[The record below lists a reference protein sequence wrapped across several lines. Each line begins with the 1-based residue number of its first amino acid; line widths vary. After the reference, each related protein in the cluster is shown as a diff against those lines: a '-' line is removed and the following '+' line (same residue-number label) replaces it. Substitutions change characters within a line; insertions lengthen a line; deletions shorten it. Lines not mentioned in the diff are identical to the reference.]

1 MDFFFSFSRLFFFF
15 SRVRVRKTVRHE
27 RNDVL
32 WFSFS
37 TYIPVSVCNITQYSE
52 AIQIVLLLAE
62 SDCVHS
68 NVVIRF
74 GFERSSQ
81 IHSLFPLLCCVLLVI
96 CFVGDQLGLYNR
108 SATLLSSHRRNT
120 QVSKLSALSRVHAPH
135 ESPEL
140 GSRWRVLHTGI
151 TQCACGTL

>member
-1 MDFFFSFSRLFFFF
+1 M
-15 SRVRVRKTVRHE
+15 RKTVRHE
-27 RNDVL
+27 RSDAL

-37 TYIPVSVCNITQYSE
+37 TYIPISVCNITQCSE

-68 NVVIRF
+68 NVVIHL

-96 CFVGDQLGLYNR
+96 RSVGGQLGLQQER
-108 SATLLSSHRRNT
+108 HSAVQPPSQRASLPAN
-120 QVSKLSALSRVHAPH
+120 SALSPAFTPPH

-140 GSRWRVLHTGI
+140 GSRWRVCTPGSLGARVALCDASSG
-151 TQCACGTL
+151 QSNMR